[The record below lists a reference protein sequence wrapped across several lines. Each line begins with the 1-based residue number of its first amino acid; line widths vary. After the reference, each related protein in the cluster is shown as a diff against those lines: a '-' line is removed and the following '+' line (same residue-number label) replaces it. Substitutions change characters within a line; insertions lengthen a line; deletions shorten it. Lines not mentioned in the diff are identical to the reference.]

1 MAVQVDVRK
10 LTPELIAQIFAFC
23 AEIAEDFG
31 FSVVSTEENVRTGGA
46 IALLISGQRQQSLV
60 VGIVSEVD
68 GLRFVANAINKN
80 NAMEKHGVIL
90 SEKVA
95 DVSAIPPIYGGGTEP
110 TEGVYLSFSGF
121 PPEWDQ
127 AFCLIV
133 AERFG
138 LITPQRTNS
147 IIEASKNPL
156 QARLYLHEARFF
168 LFSTILGE
176 AFDIPS

>member
-1 MAVQVDVRK
+1 MIVQVDVRE
-10 LTPELIAQIFAFC
+10 LTPELVAQMFAFS
-23 AEIAEDFG
+23 ADIAEDFG
-31 FSVVSTEENVRTGGA
+31 FSVVSTEDNVRTGGA
-46 IALLISGQRQQSLV
+46 VALLIAGERQQSLV
-60 VGIVSEVD
+60 VGSVSELD
-68 GLRFVANAINKN
+68 ALRFVANAINKN
-80 NAMEKHGVIL
+80 NAMEKYSVIL

-95 DVSAIPPIYGGGTEP
+95 DASAEPPVYGGGIEP
-110 TEGVYLSFSGF
+110 TDGVYLSFSGF

-127 AFCLIV
+127 AFCLMI

-176 AFDIPS
+176 AFHVAS

>member
-10 LTPELIAQIFAFC
+10 LTPELVAEMFAFC

-31 FSVVSTEENVRTGGA
+31 FSVVSTEDTIRTGGA
-46 IALLISGQRQQSLV
+46 VALLISGERQQSLV
-60 VGIVSEVD
+60 VGTVSEVD

-80 NAMEKHGVIL
+80 NAMEKYGVIL

-95 DVSAIPPIYGGGTEP
+95 DASAEPPIYGGGTEP
-110 TEGVYLSFSGF
+110 IDGVYLSFSGF

-133 AERFG
+133 AERFE

-168 LFSTILGE
+168 LFSTILDE
-176 AFDIPS
+176 AFNVPN